1 MNDAAI
7 ISVAHAIQL
16 AVAPVFLLTGIGA
29 ILATMAGRLARVV
42 DRASQIRERIE
53 QFGEKNRDPELG
65 VLSRRARLISW
76 AIALCTT
83 TALLVSTVIAI
94 LFMGASL
101 GFDASRAVAILF
113 VGSMLT
119 FIVGLLLFLREV
131 LLASKALSVFIRNN
145 NPYPE

>member
-1 MNDAAI
+1 MSDAAV

-42 DRASQIRERIE
+42 DRARQIRERIE
-53 QFGEKNRDPELG
+53 QLDEQNRHPELG
-65 VLSRRARLISW
+65 LLSRRARLISW

-131 LLASKALSVFIRNN
+131 LLASKALSL
-145 NPYPE
+145 